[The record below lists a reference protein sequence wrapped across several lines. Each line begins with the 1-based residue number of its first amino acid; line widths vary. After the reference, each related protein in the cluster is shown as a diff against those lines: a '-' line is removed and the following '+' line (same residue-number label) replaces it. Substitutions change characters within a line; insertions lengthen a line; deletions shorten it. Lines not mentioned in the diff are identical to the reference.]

1 VPIKT
6 LQADLSKKLSLVYK
20 SKEIY
25 GSLVWSGIYDLSL
38 KVGDDVHESGYEQMK
53 VEYPDI
59 NDQFDQFIVRYLNV
73 RLHRTRTHDR
83 TRTRTRTRPHTHAR
97 TRPHAHE
104 LTHETFDSIHRAP

>member
-73 RLHRTRTHDR
+73 RLHTAHAHA
-83 TRTRTRTRPHTHAR
+83 RPHTH
-97 TRPHAHE
+97 E
-104 LTHETFDSIHRAP
+104 LTHDFGSIHRAP